1 MKTKHLFKK
10 GRLVSAV
17 QFFTPKIQDYW
28 HILYQVN
35 EIMSRKSIIE
45 NYYYDISPKATLYG
59 GDFFS
64 DGVYAFRGYD
74 DLLHYYPL
82 EIAQYCLACILSYNK
97 TGNEK
102 WLDSAVIQGTW
113 LLENISSDG
122 SWLHFHGDFRR
133 YPTLPQPW
141 PSALCQGLAVS
152 ALLRLYYLTGTSEYK
167 DCAIQAIDF
176 LENEDANIPIKKFL
190 DSNEKEFIYE
200 EYPTSK
206 IQGCLN
212 GYLTVL
218 FALYDANIICD
229 IYEDVLTKNIENSLL
244 ILPKYIDK
252 YWTRYSLDG
261 VIASGFYH
269 RLVQIQ
275 LTALSKKDDRYN
287 IFLKQFEDRIASKV
301 NCFRAFYMKLSSL
314 K

>member
-17 QFFTPKIQDYW
+17 QFFTPRIQDYW

-35 EIMSRKSIIE
+35 DTTSRKSTIE

-102 WLDSAVIQGTW
+102 WLDSAIIQGTW

-133 YPTLPQPW
+133 YPTLPQR
-141 PSALCQGLAVS
+141 SLGLQ
-152 ALLRLYYLTGTSEYK
+152 RLS
-167 DCAIQAIDF
+167 
-176 LENEDANIPIKKFL
+176 
-190 DSNEKEFIYE
+190 
-200 EYPTSK
+200 
-206 IQGCLN
+206 
-212 GYLTVL
+212 
-218 FALYDANIICD
+218 
-229 IYEDVLTKNIENSLL
+229 
-244 ILPKYIDK
+244 
-252 YWTRYSLDG
+252 
-261 VIASGFYH
+261 
-269 RLVQIQ
+269 
-275 LTALSKKDDRYN
+275 
-287 IFLKQFEDRIASKV
+287 
-301 NCFRAFYMKLSSL
+301 
-314 K
+314 